1 MASKSLADIRTIV
14 RNRGDYRNA
23 RNFPDA
29 TVDTEIQAAFA
40 ELWELIAD
48 VNEGYWDTSSS
59 VSTVAS
65 QAYVALPSDTWRV
78 RAIDLLDGSEYVQ
91 LVNVGPSHPITR
103 VTTTAKPRAYRL
115 TARGADLYETP
126 NAVYSIRVVY
136 TPQAPTLSSARDWYN
151 GWEEYVVYG
160 ALVRLSLSEERGAG
174 DWANQL
180 EIQRQRIMRGAGNRR
195 ASPELIP
202 LPGEWTLDDGFQE
215 I

>member
-1 MASKSLADIRTIV
+1 
-14 RNRGDYRNA
+14 
-23 RNFPDA
+23 
-29 TVDTEIQAAFA
+29 
-40 ELWELIAD
+40 
-48 VNEGYWDTSSS
+48 
-59 VSTVAS
+59 
-65 QAYVALPSDTWRV
+65 
-78 RAIDLLDGSEYVQ
+78 
-91 LVNVGPSHPITR
+91 
-103 VTTTAKPRAYRL
+103 
-115 TARGADLYETP
+115 
-126 NAVYSIRVVY
+126 VY
-136 TPQAPTLSSARDWYN
+136 TPQAPTLSTARDWYN